1 MSFLLDESAHARWH
15 QPVVAARLN
24 ELLRADLLAIA
35 RPSVLEIGLSARS
48 PQDHRD
54 VIADITEAMTVIE
67 LSGGISARAQDLQER
82 LTHRGWHRAPGPV
95 DLLLAATAIE
105 HELTLLHLDEDFEL
119 IARAS
124 SLQQERVVPRDAP
137 AA

>member
-1 MSFLLDESAHARWH
+1 M
-15 QPVVAARLN
+15 
-24 ELLRADLLAIA
+24 
-35 RPSVLEIGLSARS
+35 
-48 PQDHRD
+48 
-54 VIADITEAMTVIE
+54 
-67 LSGGISARAQDLQER
+67 QER